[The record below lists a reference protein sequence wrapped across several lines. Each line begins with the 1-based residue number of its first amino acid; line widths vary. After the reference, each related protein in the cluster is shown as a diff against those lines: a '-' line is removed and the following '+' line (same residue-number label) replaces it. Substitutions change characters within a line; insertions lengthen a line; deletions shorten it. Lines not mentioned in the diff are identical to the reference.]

1 MKTIQKI
8 QTAAIVVVMLM
19 AVSLADS
26 LEPTSGELAASIA
39 LVVSGGLMT
48 MNLVRE
54 LEKAEAEYG
63 IWSKQESVVMFVA
76 HG

>member
-39 LVVSGGLMT
+39 LVVSGSLMT

-54 LEKAEAEYG
+54 LEKAEAE
-63 IWSKQESVVMFVA
+63 
-76 HG
+76 

>member
-48 MNLVRE
+48 INLVRE
-54 LEKAEAEYG
+54 LEKTEADY
-63 IWSKQESVVMFVA
+63 
-76 HG
+76 

>member
-39 LVVSGGLMT
+39 LVGSGGVMT
-48 MNLVRE
+48 INLVRE
-54 LEKAEAEYG
+54 LEKKEAYY
-63 IWSKQESVVMFVA
+63 
-76 HG
+76 

>member
-8 QTAAIVVVMLM
+8 QAAAIVVVMLM

-48 MNLVRE
+48 INFVRE
-54 LEKAEAEYG
+54 LEKKEADY
-63 IWSKQESVVMFVA
+63 
-76 HG
+76 

>member
-8 QTAAIVVVMLM
+8 QKAAIVVVMLM

-48 MNLVRE
+48 LNLVRE
-54 LEKAEAEYG
+54 LEKEEAE
-63 IWSKQESVVMFVA
+63 
-76 HG
+76 

>member
-26 LEPTSGELAASIA
+26 LEPISGELAASIA

-48 MNLVRE
+48 INLVRE
-54 LEKAEAEYG
+54 
-63 IWSKQESVVMFVA
+63 
-76 HG
+76 

>member
-26 LEPTSGELAASIA
+26 LEPTAGELAASIA

-54 LEKAEAEYG
+54 LEKAEAE
-63 IWSKQESVVMFVA
+63 
-76 HG
+76 

>member
-39 LVVSGGLMT
+39 LVLAGGLMT
-48 MNLVRE
+48 INLVRE
-54 LEKAEAEYG
+54 LERR
-63 IWSKQESVVMFVA
+63 KQTIKVSR
-76 HG
+76 

>member
-8 QTAAIVVVMLM
+8 QAAAIVVVMLM

-26 LEPTSGELAASIA
+26 LEPTSGELAASIS

-48 MNLVRE
+48 INLVRE
-54 LEKAEAEYG
+54 LEKKEADY
-63 IWSKQESVVMFVA
+63 
-76 HG
+76 

>member
-8 QTAAIVVVMLM
+8 QAAAIVVVMLM

-26 LEPTSGELAASIA
+26 LEPTSGELEASIA

-48 MNLVRE
+48 INLVRE
-54 LEKAEAEYG
+54 LEKKEADY
-63 IWSKQESVVMFVA
+63 
-76 HG
+76 

>member
-8 QTAAIVVVMLM
+8 QAAAIVVVMLM

-48 MNLVRE
+48 INLVRE
-54 LEKAEAEYG
+54 LEKTEADY
-63 IWSKQESVVMFVA
+63 
-76 HG
+76 

>member
-39 LVVSGGLMT
+39 LVVSGGFMT

-54 LEKAEAEYG
+54 LEKAEAE
-63 IWSKQESVVMFVA
+63 
-76 HG
+76 

>member
-54 LEKAEAEYG
+54 LKKAEE
-63 IWSKQESVVMFVA
+63 E
-76 HG
+76 

>member
-39 LVVSGGLMT
+39 LVVSGCLMT

-54 LEKAEAEYG
+54 LEKAEAE
-63 IWSKQESVVMFVA
+63 
-76 HG
+76 

>member
-54 LEKAEAEYG
+54 LEKAEAE
-63 IWSKQESVVMFVA
+63 
-76 HG
+76 

>member
-8 QTAAIVVVMLM
+8 QAAAIVVVMLM

-48 MNLVRE
+48 INLVRQ
-54 LEKAEAEYG
+54 LEKKEADY
-63 IWSKQESVVMFVA
+63 
-76 HG
+76 

>member
-48 MNLVRE
+48 LNLVRE
-54 LEKAEAEYG
+54 LEKAEE
-63 IWSKQESVVMFVA
+63 E
-76 HG
+76 

>member
-8 QTAAIVVVMLM
+8 QAAAIVVVMLM

-48 MNLVRE
+48 INLVRE
-54 LEKAEAEYG
+54 LEKAEAE
-63 IWSKQESVVMFVA
+63 
-76 HG
+76 

>member
-26 LEPTSGELAASIA
+26 LEPTSGELAASIV
-39 LVVSGGLMT
+39 LVISGGLMSI
-48 MNLVRE
+48 NLVRE
-54 LEKAEAEYG
+54 LEKKEADY
-63 IWSKQESVVMFVA
+63 
-76 HG
+76 

>member
-48 MNLVRE
+48 INWVRE
-54 LEKAEAEYG
+54 LEKKEADY
-63 IWSKQESVVMFVA
+63 
-76 HG
+76 

>member
-8 QTAAIVVVMLM
+8 QAAAIVVVMLM

-48 MNLVRE
+48 INLVRE
-54 LEKAEAEYG
+54 LDKKEADY
-63 IWSKQESVVMFVA
+63 
-76 HG
+76 

>member
-8 QTAAIVVVMLM
+8 QAAAIVVVMLM

-48 MNLVRE
+48 INLVRE
-54 LEKAEAEYG
+54 LETKEADY
-63 IWSKQESVVMFVA
+63 
-76 HG
+76 

>member
-8 QTAAIVVVMLM
+8 QVAAIVVVMLM

-48 MNLVRE
+48 INLVRE
-54 LEKAEAEYG
+54 LEKTEADY
-63 IWSKQESVVMFVA
+63 
-76 HG
+76 

>member
-8 QTAAIVVVMLM
+8 QTAAIVVIMLM

-48 MNLVRE
+48 LNLVRE
-54 LEKAEAEYG
+54 LEKAEAE
-63 IWSKQESVVMFVA
+63 
-76 HG
+76 

>member
-8 QTAAIVVVMLM
+8 QAAAIVVVMLM

-48 MNLVRE
+48 INLVRE
-54 LEKAEAEYG
+54 LEKKEADY
-63 IWSKQESVVMFVA
+63 
-76 HG
+76 

>member
-48 MNLVRE
+48 VNLVRE
-54 LEKAEAEYG
+54 LEKAEAE
-63 IWSKQESVVMFVA
+63 
-76 HG
+76 

>member
-26 LEPTSGELAASIA
+26 LEPTSGELAASIV
-39 LVVSGGLMT
+39 LVISGGLMT
-48 MNLVRE
+48 INLVRE
-54 LEKAEAEYG
+54 LEKKEADY
-63 IWSKQESVVMFVA
+63 
-76 HG
+76 